1 MLSAA
6 KNLEGERHNVS
17 RVGKRPIPV
26 AAGVNVEINGI
37 NVTVTGPKGTLSRD
51 IHPEMRLTVE
61 DGTLEVQR
69 PSDSENHRSL
79 HGLTRSLVA
88 NMVEGVTAGFRKDI
102 EIVGV
107 GYRAQLNGQ
116 RLVMQLGYS
125 HPVEVDPPEGITFE
139 VTGNNRVAVLGIDKE
154 AVGQQAANLRK
165 WRPPEPYKGKGLRY
179 VGEVVF
185 RKAGKGGRAGGKGG
199 R

>member
-1 MLSAA
+1 M
-6 KNLEGERHNVS
+6 S
-17 RVGKRPIPV
+17 RVGKKPIPLPAEV
-26 AAGVNVEINGI
+26 KIDIVGGT
-37 NVTVTGPKGTLSRD
+37 VTVTGPRGTLSRD
-51 IHPEMRLTVE
+51 FHPEMELAIE
-61 DGTLEVQR
+61 DGTLQVRR
-69 PSDSENHRSL
+69 PSDEQRHRAL

-88 NMVEGVTAGFRKDI
+88 NMVEGVTAGFRKEL
-102 EIVGV
+102 EIIGV

-116 RLVMQLGYS
+116 RLVMALGYS
-125 HPVEVDPPEGITFE
+125 HPVEVDPPAGISFE

-179 VGEVVF
+179 QGEVVY

>member
-1 MLSAA
+1 M
-6 KNLEGERHNVS
+6 S
-17 RVGKRPIPV
+17 RVGKRPIPLPS
-26 AAGVNVEINGI
+26 GVKIDI
-37 NVTVTGPKGTLSRD
+37 KDTLVTVTGPKGTLSREV
-51 IHPEMRLTVE
+51 HPEMQLAIE
-61 DGTLEVQR
+61 DGTLEVRR
-69 PSDSENHRSL
+69 PSESQSHRSL

-179 VGEVVF
+179 AGEVVY

>member
-1 MLSAA
+1 M
-6 KNLEGERHNVS
+6 S
-17 RVGKRPIPV
+17 RVGKKPIPLPV
-26 AAGVNVEINGI
+26 GVEVSIDNG
-37 NVTVTGPKGTLSRD
+37 NVTVSGPRGTISRD
-51 IHPEMRLTVE
+51 VHREM
-61 DGTLEVQR
+61 EVVMEGGVLLVKR
-69 PSDSENHRSL
+69 PSDSDYHRAL

-88 NMVEGVTAGFRKDI
+88 NMVDGVTTGFRKEL

-107 GYRAQLNGQ
+107 GYRAQLTGQ
-116 RLVMQLGYS
+116 RLVMQLGFS
-125 HPVEVDPPEGITFE
+125 HPVEVEPPEGVTFE

-179 VGEVVF
+179 QGEIIY

>member
-1 MLSAA
+1 M
-6 KNLEGERHNVS
+6 S
-17 RVGKRPIPV
+17 RVGKLPIPLPS
-26 AAGVNVEINGI
+26 GVKIDINQTH
-37 NVTVTGPKGTLSRD
+37 VTVTGPRGTLERD
-51 IHPEMRLTVE
+51 IHPEMELAIE
-61 DGTLEVQR
+61 ESTLQVRR
-69 PSDSENHRSL
+69 PTDSDYHRAL

-88 NMVEGVTAGFRKDI
+88 NMVEGVTNGFRKEL

-116 RLVMQLGYS
+116 RLVMALGYS
-125 HPVEVDPPEGITFE
+125 HPVEVDPPEGISFE

-179 VGEVVF
+179 QNEIIY

>member
-1 MLSAA
+1 M
-6 KNLEGERHNVS
+6 S
-17 RVGKRPIPV
+17 RVGKLPIPLPS
-26 AAGVNVEINGI
+26 GVKIDINQTH
-37 NVTVTGPKGTLSRD
+37 VTVMGPRGTLERD
-51 IHPEMRLTVE
+51 IHPEME
-61 DGTLEVQR
+61 IAIEESTLEVRR
-69 PSDSENHRSL
+69 PTDSDYHRAL

-88 NMVEGVTAGFRKDI
+88 NMVEGVTNGFRKEL

-116 RLVMQLGYS
+116 RLVMALGYS
-125 HPVEVDPPEGITFE
+125 HPVEVDPPEGISFE
-139 VTGNNRVAVLGIDKE
+139 VTGNNRVAVIGIDKE

-179 VGEVVF
+179 QNEIIY

>member
-1 MLSAA
+1 M
-6 KNLEGERHNVS
+6 S
-17 RVGKRPIPV
+17 RVGKRPIPLPNTV
-26 AAGVNVEINGI
+26 KIDLHNAK
-37 NVTVTGPKGTLSRD
+37 VTVTGPKGTLSRE
-51 IHPEMRLTVE
+51 IHPEMQIAME
-61 DGTLEVQR
+61 DGALQVRR
-69 PSDSENHRSL
+69 PSDSDLHRAL

-88 NMVEGVTAGFRKDI
+88 NMVEGVTAGFRKEL

-116 RLVMQLGYS
+116 RLVMQLGFS
-125 HPVEVDPPEGITFE
+125 HPVEVDPPAGISFE

-154 AVGQQAANLRK
+154 AVGQQAANLRR

-179 VGEVVF
+179 QGEVIY
-185 RKAGKGGRAGGKGG
+185 RKAGKGGRAGGKGAA

>member
-1 MLSAA
+1 MELAI
-6 KNLEGERHNVS
+6 E
-17 RVGKRPIPV
+17 
-26 AAGVNVEINGI
+26 AG
-37 NVTVTGPKGTLSRD
+37 S
-51 IHPEMRLTVE
+51 
-61 DGTLEVQR
+61 LEVRR
-69 PSDSENHRSL
+69 PSESQDHRSL

-139 VTGNNRVAVLGIDKE
+139 VTGTTRVAVLGIDKE

-179 VGEVVF
+179 AGEIVF

>member
-1 MLSAA
+1 M
-6 KNLEGERHNVS
+6 S
-17 RVGKRPIPV
+17 RVGKKPIPLPAEV
-26 AAGVNVEINGI
+26 KIDIADG
-37 NVTVTGPKGTLSRD
+37 NVTVTGPRGTLSRD
-51 IHPEMRLTVE
+51 FHPEMELSIE
-61 DGTLEVQR
+61 NGTLQVRRPTDEQR
-69 PSDSENHRSL
+69 HRAL

-102 EIVGV
+102 EIIGV

-116 RLVMQLGYS
+116 RLVMALGYS
-125 HPVEVDPPEGITFE
+125 HPIEVDPPAGISFE

-179 VGEVVF
+179 QGEVIY

>member
-1 MLSAA
+1 HL
-6 KNLEGERHNVS
+6 
-17 RVGKRPIPV
+17 
-26 AAGVNVEINGI
+26 
-37 NVTVTGPKGTLSRD
+37 TVTGPKGKLERD
-51 IHPEMRLTVE
+51 LHPEMELTIE
-61 DGTLEVQR
+61 ENTLQVRR
-69 PSDSENHRSL
+69 PTESDYHRAL

-88 NMVEGVTAGFRKDI
+88 NMVEGVTNGFRKEL

-116 RLVMQLGYS
+116 RLIMALGYS
-125 HPVEVDPPEGITFE
+125 HPIEVDPPEGISFE

-179 VGEVVF
+179 QNEIIY